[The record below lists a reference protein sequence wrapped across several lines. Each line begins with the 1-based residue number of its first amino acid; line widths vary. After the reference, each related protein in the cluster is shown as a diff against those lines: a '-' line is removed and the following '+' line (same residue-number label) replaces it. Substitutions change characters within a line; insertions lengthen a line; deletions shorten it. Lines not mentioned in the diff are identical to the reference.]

1 MVSTEDTRLSP
12 RSGRIYLRAK
22 DVMTAPVLTVQPD
35 TDVKDIAA
43 MMVAHHVS
51 GLPVLTEEGD
61 LVGIVTEG
69 DLLHKETGS
78 SRQDPRFLAGLPPFG
93 QAAVAARK
101 AAGLVARDLMTSPVI
116 TVDEETPLHE
126 VAALIVR
133 RKINRVPVLRG
144 GRVTGIVS
152 RADVVR
158 ALVRSDVEL
167 ASAVRGALLHDL
179 WVDVQR
185 LHIAVRQG
193 VVYLDGQVERRSERD
208 LVERWVLTIDGVIGL
223 ESRLTYEVDDR
234 KVARDD
240 VWLRMGGAR

>member
-1 MVSTEDTRLSP
+1 MEDTRLLS
-12 RSGRIYLRAK
+12 RSGRIHLRAK
-22 DVMTAPVLTVQPD
+22 DVMTVPVLTVQPD

-43 MMVAHHVS
+43 MMVTHHIS
-51 GLPVLTEEGD
+51 GLPVMTPEGE
-61 LVGIVTEG
+61 LVGVVTEA
-69 DLLHKETGS
+69 DLLHKEAGS
-78 SRQDPRFLAGLPPFG
+78 SRQDPRFFAGLPPFG

-116 TVDEETPLHE
+116 TVDEETPLRE
-126 VAALIVR
+126 VAALMVR

-167 ASAVRGALLHDL
+167 AGAVRGSLLHDL

-193 VVYLDGQVERRSERD
+193 VVHLDGQVERRSERD
-208 LVERWVLTIDGVIGL
+208 LVERWVLAIDGVIGL

-234 KVARDD
+234 KVALDD